1 MPDHRRD
8 LAMALT
14 YYAPYVSGLSD
25 AARAIAEGLA
35 GRGWRVTVVAT
46 RHQPDLPARET
57 LNGVDVVRTPVI
69 ARIGK
74 GTVSPAF
81 VPAAARAAGRSRA
94 LLLHLPL
101 LEAGLIASLV
111 RRTPIVTMYQCDV
124 SLPAGLAN
132 RGQTAVIDLSS
143 RVACRRSRAVV
154 ASSADYAQA
163 SRISTSLLPRLR
175 VIPPP
180 CRLRSGG
187 KPAFRDTPGL
197 HVGFLGRL
205 VEEKGVEYLVEGFR
219 RLTDPAARLLL
230 AGDFAAVAGGS
241 VVERVRQGAAGDPR
255 IRLLGFL
262 PDAQV
267 ADFYASIDVLVL
279 PSINPLEAFGI
290 VQAQAL
296 MLGIPVIASDLPGV
310 RVPLTEVDLGTLI
323 PPRDAAAIAGALSA
337 PLPAARQRQTASLR
351 ARELW
356 MADAVVERN
365 ATLLREIGG
374 MDPAG
379 AQSFGP

>member
-337 PLPAARQRQTASLR
+337 PLPAARQRQTASVR

>member
-1 MPDHRRD
+1 
-8 LAMALT
+8 
-14 YYAPYVSGLSD
+14 
-25 AARAIAEGLA
+25 
-35 GRGWRVTVVAT
+35 
-46 RHQPDLPARET
+46 
-57 LNGVDVVRTPVI
+57 
-69 ARIGK
+69 
-74 GTVSPAF
+74 
-81 VPAAARAAGRSRA
+81 
-94 LLLHLPL
+94 
-101 LEAGLIASLV
+101 
-111 RRTPIVTMYQCDV
+111 
-124 SLPAGLAN
+124 
-132 RGQTAVIDLSS
+132 
-143 RVACRRSRAVV
+143 
-154 ASSADYAQA
+154 
-163 SRISTSLLPRLR
+163 
-175 VIPPP
+175 
-180 CRLRSGG
+180 
-187 KPAFRDTPGL
+187 
-197 HVGFLGRL
+197 VGFLGRL

-337 PLPAARQRQTASLR
+337 PLPAARQRQTASVR